1 MSKDGFFISKIDG
14 LENPSLKI
22 DGFGRTH
29 RTHADDTPELEQR
42 PSYYF
47 ESSSLVIIRKAL
59 HHITLSSNTKSTPV
73 NTFQGLIIYDS
84 PLRRPSIDRYFDSW
98 MCTSIHL
105 TKIKI

>member
-1 MSKDGFFISKIDG
+1 MGSGTHFSKIDG
-14 LENPSLKI
+14 FP
-22 DGFGRTH
+22 GTH
-29 RTHADDTPELEQR
+29 GTHANGDPELEQR

-84 PLRRPSIDRYFDSW
+84 PLP
-98 MCTSIHL
+98 TP
-105 TKIKI
+105 